1 MALTFSCVHILHYP
15 KKRKEICRI
24 KQKHSVVWYPIVN
37 MSSNYL
43 CRLKWTWAFYGGGGP
58 PTYALAP
65 VRPHA
70 TCRREM
76 GIHFGG

>member
-1 MALTFSCVHILHYP
+1 
-15 KKRKEICRI
+15 
-24 KQKHSVVWYPIVN
+24 

-76 GIHFGG
+76 GIHFGGWNELVKFEGRVRLKIVT